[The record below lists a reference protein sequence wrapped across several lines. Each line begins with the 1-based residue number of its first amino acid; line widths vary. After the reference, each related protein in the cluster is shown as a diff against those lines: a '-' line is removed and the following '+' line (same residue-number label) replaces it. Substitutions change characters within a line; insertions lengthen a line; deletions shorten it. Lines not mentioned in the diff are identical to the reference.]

1 MKVILMQHIE
11 KLGAK
16 GDLVNVKRGYARNYL
31 VPRGYAIYATPHNMK
46 KLEEIRAIAKQ
57 EEATR
62 LEELKALASKIN
74 GITLSFIR
82 KTDEQGNLYGSVSDT
97 DIANELSSKGYQIH
111 KSAIQL
117 DKHIKELGVFDIEIK
132 LHKDVEAQIKVE
144 VLKEASAEPEPA
156 EVTPEPEI
164 EAPEAQPVV
173 EETPEP
179 QPVEEAP
186 EAQPVEEEK
195 IEAPA
200 PAAEEE
206 VTEPQP
212 VIEETETAEPE
223 TAVEE
228 PAESEE

>member
-16 GDLVNVKRGYARNYL
+16 GDIVNVKRGYARNYL

-62 LEELKALASKIN
+62 LEELKALAAKIN
-74 GITLSFIR
+74 GITLSFTR

-97 DIANELSSKGYQIH
+97 DIAGELSSKGHQIH

-117 DKHIKELGVFDIEIK
+117 EKHIKELGIFDIELK

-144 VLKEASAEPEPA
+144 VKKEATDEPEP
-156 EVTPEPEI
+156 EV
-164 EAPEAQPVV
+164 
-173 EETPEP
+173 ETPAP
-179 QPVEEAP
+179 QPVKEE
-186 EAQPVEEEK
+186 

-200 PAAEEE
+200 PVAEEAE
-206 VTEPQP
+206 IPEPQL
-212 VIEETETAEPE
+212 VEETETAEPE
-223 TAVEE
+223 AAVEE